1 MLKFFWFSY
10 ILWQFLLKILCF
22 LLFDCSL
29 DVISCL
35 SIDLRRFDT
44 EMLRR
49 LDMNFLNILSLAS
62 FFWNVPIKPFIACIF
77 YYHSFF
83 KRHNIINHLNQFL
96 KKIVV
101 CLVYIIIS
109 LIIWEYNFAQSLFVL
124 IYLIVFKKSNWNL
137 VAVTYFFFF
146 HFSLAKIFID
156 FLRPKV
162 LQNSRY
168 FFVSDDTLFAPF
180 IMFFLSSPNVE
191 PFWCKFL
198 FRSPSI
204 CHASLN
210 ILSEFKLS
218 NSISGNLV
226 WSGGL

>member
-1 MLKFFWFSY
+1 MFSSIWLFFGRHFLIIYRFETVWYWDVETAWYEFFKYFISCF
-10 ILWQFLLKILCF
+10 IFLLH
-22 LLFDCSL
+22 LLHF
-29 DVISCL
+29 
-35 SIDLRRFDT
+35 F
-44 EMLRR
+44 
-49 LDMNFLNILSLAS
+49 AS
-62 FFWNVPIKPFIACIF
+62 FASFASSNHSLLVFFIIAVFLKDTISLTTSINFW
-77 YYHSFF
+77 
-83 KRHNIINHLNQFL
+83 

-101 CLVYIIIS
+101 CLVYIMIS

-124 IYLIVFKKSNWNL
+124 IYLIVFKRSNWNL

-146 HFSLAKIFID
+146 YFSLAKIFID
-156 FLRPKV
+156 SLRPKV

-168 FFVSDDTLFAPF
+168 FFCFRWHF

-191 PFWCKFL
+191 PFWCKFI

-204 CHASLN
+204 CHSSLN